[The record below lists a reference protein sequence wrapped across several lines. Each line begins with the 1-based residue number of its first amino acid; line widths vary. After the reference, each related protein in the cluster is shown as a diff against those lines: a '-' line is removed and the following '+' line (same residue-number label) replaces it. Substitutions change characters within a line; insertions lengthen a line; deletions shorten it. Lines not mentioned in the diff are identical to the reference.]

1 MEVSRRDFNSVL
13 RQNDFE
19 SLSTLDFEEIVREL
33 ENSCPFSYK
42 VLSVMIDE
50 KYNRDK
56 KIAPLSTIYSMIMFQ
71 RCHEMSKLQRI
82 NTVLLAES
90 DANTEVVCN

>member
-1 MEVSRRDFNSVL
+1 ML

-19 SLSTLDFEEIVREL
+19 NLCTLDFEEIVREL
-33 ENSCPFSYK
+33 ENSSPFSNT

-56 KIAPLSTIYSMIMFQ
+56 KIAPLCMIYSMIMF
-71 RCHEMSKLQRI
+71 RSCHEMSKLQRI
-82 NTVLLAES
+82 NTVLLAEC
-90 DANTEVVCN
+90 DGIV